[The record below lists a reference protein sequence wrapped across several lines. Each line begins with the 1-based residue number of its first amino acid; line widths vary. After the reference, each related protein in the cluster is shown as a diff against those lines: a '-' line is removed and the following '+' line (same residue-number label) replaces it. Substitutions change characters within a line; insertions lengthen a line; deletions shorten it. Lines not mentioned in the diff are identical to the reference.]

1 MKLGFKT
8 RVFVFMYLHSLCVL
22 STKLSTKSTKPLST
36 KLSALCVL
44 HDFLDIGI
52 ILCELWY
59 LHNTYE

>member
-22 STKLSTKSTKPLST
+22 STKPLST
-36 KLSALCVL
+36 KLSALCTRVLHDLQLNRVL

-52 ILCELWY
+52 ILCEL
-59 LHNTYE
+59 

>member
-22 STKLSTKSTKPLST
+22 STKLSTKSMKPLST

-44 HDFLDIGI
+44 YDFLDIGI
-52 ILCELWY
+52 VLSEL
-59 LHNTYE
+59 